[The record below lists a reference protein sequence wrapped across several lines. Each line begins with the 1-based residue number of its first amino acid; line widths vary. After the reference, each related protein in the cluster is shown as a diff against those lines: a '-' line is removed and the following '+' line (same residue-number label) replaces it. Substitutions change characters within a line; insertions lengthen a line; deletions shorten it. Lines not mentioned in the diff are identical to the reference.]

1 MHVSLRAGM
10 NEDDIERLFGDI
22 YVALGYT
29 KVAKDILGKRG
40 GKSGIPDVRLLNSDE
55 SIQVIVELKKPSEN
69 LADHENQLFRY
80 VRDLKARYGLLS
92 NGADVWLYRRN
103 GLALEPITKTTS
115 AALGEDASV
124 IQNFAKETLEPT
136 DFAQV
141 RVRLLEA
148 QQEGLVLT
156 DVSGLPAEQ
165 FLTAFA
171 LLPESP
177 FGELVESTQALLLEL
192 LPSSDFVGGAYEF
205 WQKTYARELSS
216 KDAPRAWTKF
226 PLDTTKEGLQHF
238 SFALETA
245 YLLSARLILAKAIQD
260 HDKDRRISAKP
271 IAERFLSDLE
281 SHADDR
287 SGRLAETAYL
297 SATENLFNRYATS
310 LFTSVYAQDLFDWWR
325 DFGDASA
332 QAQRRFGLAV
342 SRTVLSLLRFD
353 FSELEGDLLGELY
366 QSYFDP
372 ETRKALGEFYTPPN
386 AGRDPVETLD
396 GITKEFRLV
405 AFDVNPFAV
414 LIARISAARHTK
426 TLFF

>member
-1 MHVSLRAGM
+1 MWVLGNPVLRSRFVTIRHEAYFGFVIGTVTANPLQSAFASMHVSLRAGM

-115 AALGEDASV
+115 AALGEDASAIREFV
-124 IQNFAKETLEPT
+124 KETLEPT

-192 LPSSDFVGGAYEF
+192 LPGSDFVGGAYEF

-216 KDAPRAWTKF
+216 KELMYVDK
-226 PLDTTKEGLQHF
+226 
-238 SFALETA
+238 
-245 YLLSARLILAKAIQD
+245 AKAF
-260 HDKDRRISAKP
+260 RKP
-271 IAERFLSDLE
+271 KNVKL
-281 SHADDR
+281 
-287 SGRLAETAYL
+287 
-297 SATENLFNRYATS
+297 
-310 LFTSVYAQDLFDWWR
+310 
-325 DFGDASA
+325 
-332 QAQRRFGLAV
+332 
-342 SRTVLSLLRFD
+342 
-353 FSELEGDLLGELY
+353 FSETIH
-366 QSYFDP
+366 S
-372 ETRKALGEFYTPPN
+372 
-386 AGRDPVETLD
+386 
-396 GITKEFRLV
+396 
-405 AFDVNPFAV
+405 
-414 LIARISAARHTK
+414 
-426 TLFF
+426 